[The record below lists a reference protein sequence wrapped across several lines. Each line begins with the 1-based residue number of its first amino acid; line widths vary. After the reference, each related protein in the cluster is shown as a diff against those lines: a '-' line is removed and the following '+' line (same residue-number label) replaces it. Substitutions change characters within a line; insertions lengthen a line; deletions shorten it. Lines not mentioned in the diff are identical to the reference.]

1 MHIDIADHAIL
12 VDDENRPFTF
22 SFRTQHTIKLS
33 DSSMREE
40 ITEQWIGDTA
50 QAFCPG
56 LQTGYTV
63 NTDAQDLSVYPIE
76 AVFINLIRWDLTRS
90 YRCPCQWKES
100 QDDILPA
107 QIIAEVNRAIEMTFQ
122 CKVWCSLADT

>member
-1 MHIDIADHAIL
+1 
-12 VDDENRPFTF
+12 
-22 SFRTQHTIKLS
+22 
-33 DSSMREE
+33 MREE
-40 ITEQWIGDTA
+40 ITEQWIGDTT

-63 NTDAQDLSVYPIE
+63 DADAQDLSVYPIE
-76 AVFINLIRWDLTRS
+76 AVFVNLIRWDLTRS
-90 YRCPCQWKES
+90 YWCPCQWKES